1 MTLIPPQYKLAAYG
15 IALAI
20 LVAGVSAWH
29 IHGTRLAREEGRQEV
44 QAKWD
49 KERAQQAQDLLQH
62 NAAVRAEEQRRSLA
76 QEQIEHDYQTQVAK
90 HAADAASAVTAYQRL
105 LNNLKS
111 STPAAKRLPGDP
123 IPTFICTAEP
133 ETRELLRSCAGRYVE
148 MGRLAD
154 AAYDAGKAC
163 ERWADA
169 LKK

>member
-1 MTLIPPQYKLAAYG
+1 MMIPTPYKLGALAVVIAAALGYHAYG
-15 IALAI
+15 VH
-20 LVAGVSAWH
+20 VA
-29 IHGTRLAREEGRQEV
+29 RNEGRAEV

-49 KERAQQAQDLLQH
+49 QERAKQATDLLTH
-62 NAAVRAEEQRRSLA
+62 NAAVRAEEQRRQLA
-76 QEQIEHDYQTQVAK
+76 QDQIEHDYQTQVAK
-90 HAADAASAVTAYQRL
+90 HAADAASAVSAYQRL
-105 LNNLKS
+105 LNNLKA

-123 IPTFICTAEP
+123 IPTFVCTAEP